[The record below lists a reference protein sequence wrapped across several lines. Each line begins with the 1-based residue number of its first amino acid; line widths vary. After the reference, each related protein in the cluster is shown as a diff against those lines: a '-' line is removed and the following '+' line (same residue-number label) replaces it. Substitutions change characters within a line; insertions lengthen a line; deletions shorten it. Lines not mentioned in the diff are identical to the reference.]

1 MSAWKT
7 QVTRKTKRRLAK
19 STSAETQMG
28 PALAKEILAALFQ
41 HVPHRGVGAANA
53 RQAAGRT
60 QPRQPADG
68 TPRAE
73 YQCAGCG
80 TFNWTD
86 RSICRECRQSR
97 TASRPAEAGPARRT
111 GPGTRPGAAAAATA
125 VSPGKRAE
133 ELSQAVRQAVRA
145 GATAEDVQPIVDQEQ
160 KFRMLQAAAKSLKP
174 LDMARE
180 AVEKAAAAVT
190 AADAAIAACEA
201 ATVVARQKAA
211 DARGRH
217 RDRTADLK
225 RIEAIRAETT
235 ATSHS
240 SMPAHN
246 LLAKAQSLMASL
258 EGLMNANA
266 GSIPETFRK
275 ETEDFKMAMVLQ
287 ATAAA
292 AARAR
297 PAPAATDT
305 DFRSMVDN
313 TKKLMAMIDS
323 CQRETSNQ
331 SGGLPECLVEYVTA
345 VNQSILVVD
354 PVKAPLLGEAISNA
368 EPDAARFPID
378 LERRGDT
385 VDADMDFS
393 EEGMSA
399 MANAIVEEIGS
410 VTIEKEKHF
419 ATVMGHL
426 RTVVPK
432 GFGKGKPRPLG
443 EIPYGA

>member
-53 RQAAGRT
+53 RPAAGRT

-68 TPRAE
+68 ASRAE

-86 RSICRECRQSR
+86 RSVCRECRQSR
-97 TASRPAEAGPARRT
+97 TAGRPAEAGPARRT
-111 GPGTRPGAAAAATA
+111 GPGTRPGAAAAATT

-133 ELSQAVRQAVRA
+133 DISQAVRQAVRA
-145 GATAEDVQPIVDQEQ
+145 GATAEEVQPIVEKEQ
-160 KFRMLQAAAKSLKP
+160 KFRLLQAAAKSLKP

-225 RIEAIRAETT
+225 RIETIRAETT
-235 ATSHS
+235 ATGHS

-266 GSIPETFRK
+266 DSIPETFRK
-275 ETEDFKMAMVLQ
+275 ETEEFKAAMVLQ

-292 AARAR
+292 VAHAR
-297 PAPAATDT
+297 PAPAAMDT
-305 DFRSMVDN
+305 DVRSMVDN
-313 TKKLMAMIDS
+313 TKRLMAMMDS
-323 CQRETSNQ
+323 CQRELSNQ
-331 SGGLPECLVEYVTA
+331 SGGLPECLVDLVTA
-345 VNQSILVVD
+345 VNQSILAVD
-354 PVKAPLLGEAISNA
+354 PVNAPLLGEALSNA
-368 EPDAARFPID
+368 AGFPLD
-378 LERRGDT
+378 LERRGDM

-393 EEGMSA
+393 EEGLTA
-399 MANAIVEEIGS
+399 MANAIVEGIGS
-410 VTIEKEKHF
+410 ETIEKEKHF

-432 GFGKGKPRPLG
+432 GFGKGKPRPMD
-443 EIPYGA
+443 ETPYGA

>member
-1 MSAWKT
+1 M
-7 QVTRKTKRRLAK
+7 
-19 STSAETQMG
+19 E
-28 PALAKEILAALFQ
+28 
-41 HVPHRGVGAANA
+41 
-53 RQAAGRT
+53 
-60 QPRQPADG
+60 
-68 TPRAE
+68 
-73 YQCAGCG
+73 
-80 TFNWTD
+80 
-86 RSICRECRQSR
+86 
-97 TASRPAEAGPARRT
+97 
-111 GPGTRPGAAAAATA
+111 
-125 VSPGKRAE
+125 
-133 ELSQAVRQAVRA
+133 
-145 GATAEDVQPIVDQEQ
+145 QEQ
-160 KFRMLQAAAKSLKP
+160 KLRMLQAAAKSLKP

-297 PAPAATDT
+297 LAPAATDT

-313 TKKLMAMIDS
+313 TKRLMAMMDS
-323 CQRETSNQ
+323 CQRELSNQ
-331 SGGLPECLVEYVTA
+331 SGGLPECLVDLVTA
-345 VNQSILVVD
+345 VNQSILAVD
-354 PVKAPLLGEAISNA
+354 PVNAPLLGEALSNA
-368 EPDAARFPID
+368 AGFPLD
-378 LERRGDT
+378 LERRGDM

-393 EEGMSA
+393 EEGLTA
-399 MANAIVEEIGS
+399 MANAIVEGIGS
-410 VTIEKEKHF
+410 ETIEKEKHF

-432 GFGKGKPRPLG
+432 GFGKGKPRPMG
-443 EIPYGA
+443 ETPYGA

>member
-19 STSAETQMG
+19 SSSAETHMG

-41 HVPHRGVGAANA
+41 HVPHRGTGAANI

-73 YQCAGCG
+73 YQCASCG

-86 RSICRECRQSR
+86 RSICRDCGQSR
-97 TASRPAEAGPARRT
+97 TANRPAEAGPARRT

-145 GATAEDVQPIVDQEQ
+145 GATAEVVQPIMEQEQ
-160 KFRMLQAAAKSLKP
+160 KLRMLQAAAKSLKP

-225 RIEAIRAETT
+225 RIEATRAEITT
-235 ATSHS
+235 TSHS

-246 LLAKAQSLMASL
+246 FLVKAQSFMASL
-258 EGLMNANA
+258 EGLMNTNA

-275 ETEDFKMAMVLQ
+275 ETEDFKIAMILQ

-292 AARAR
+292 AAYAR

-313 TKKLMAMIDS
+313 TKRLMAMMDS
-323 CQRETSNQ
+323 CQRESSNQ
-331 SGGLPECLVEYVTA
+331 SGGLPECLVDLVTA
-345 VNQSILVVD
+345 VNQSILAVD
-354 PVKAPLLGEAISNA
+354 PVNAPLLGEALSNA
-368 EPDAARFPID
+368 AGFPLD
-378 LERRGDT
+378 LERRGDM

-393 EEGMSA
+393 EEGLTA
-399 MANAIVEEIGS
+399 MANAIVEGIGS
-410 VTIEKEKHF
+410 ETTEKEKYF

-432 GFGKGKPRPLG
+432 GFGKGKPRPMG
-443 EIPYGA
+443 ETPYGA

>member
-41 HVPHRGVGAANA
+41 HVPHRGTGAANV

-145 GATAEDVQPIVDQEQ
+145 GATAEEVQPMVEKEQ
-160 KFRMLQAAAKSLKP
+160 KFRLLQAAAKSLKP

-225 RIEAIRAETT
+225 RIETIRAETT
-235 ATSHS
+235 ATGHS

-275 ETEDFKMAMVLQ
+275 ETEEFKAAMVLQ

-292 AARAR
+292 VAHAR
-297 PAPAATDT
+297 PAPAAMDT
-305 DFRSMVDN
+305 DVRSMVDN
-313 TKKLMAMIDS
+313 TKRLMAMMDS
-323 CQRETSNQ
+323 CQRELSNQ
-331 SGGLPECLVEYVTA
+331 SGGLPECLVDLVTA
-345 VNQSILVVD
+345 VNQSILAVD
-354 PVKAPLLGEAISNA
+354 PINAPLLGEALSNA
-368 EPDAARFPID
+368 AGFPLD
-378 LERRGDT
+378 LERRGDM

-393 EEGMSA
+393 EEGLTA
-399 MANAIVEEIGS
+399 MANAIVEGIGS
-410 VTIEKEKHF
+410 ETIEKEKHF

-432 GFGKGKPRPLG
+432 GFGKGKPRPMG
-443 EIPYGA
+443 ETPYGA

>member
-7 QVTRKTKRRLAK
+7 QVTRKTKRRLAI
-19 STSAETQMG
+19 STSAETHMG

-41 HVPHRGVGAANA
+41 HVPHRGTGAANA

-73 YQCAGCG
+73 YQCASCG

-86 RSICRECRQSR
+86 RSICRDCRQSR
-97 TASRPAEAGPARRT
+97 TANRPAEAGPARRT

-145 GATAEDVQPIVDQEQ
+145 GATAEEVQPMVEKEQ
-160 KFRMLQAAAKSLKP
+160 KFRLLQAAAKSLKP

-211 DARGRH
+211 EARGRH

-225 RIEAIRAETT
+225 RIETIRAETT
-235 ATSHS
+235 ATGHS

-266 GSIPETFRK
+266 DSIPETFRK
-275 ETEDFKMAMVLQ
+275 ETEEFKAAMVLQ

-292 AARAR
+292 VAYAR
-297 PAPAATDT
+297 PAPAAMDT
-305 DFRSMVDN
+305 DVRSMVDN
-313 TKKLMAMIDS
+313 TKRLMAMMDS
-323 CQRETSNQ
+323 CQRELSNQ
-331 SGGLPECLVEYVTA
+331 SGGLPECLVDLVTA
-345 VNQSILVVD
+345 VNQSILAVD
-354 PVKAPLLGEAISNA
+354 PINAPLLGEALSNA
-368 EPDAARFPID
+368 AGFPLD
-378 LERRGDT
+378 LERRGDM

-393 EEGMSA
+393 EEGLSA
-399 MANAIVEEIGS
+399 MANAIVEEIG
-410 VTIEKEKHF
+410 
-419 ATVMGHL
+419 
-426 RTVVPK
+426 
-432 GFGKGKPRPLG
+432 
-443 EIPYGA
+443 